1 MTLIFSLPSSYDCVN
16 YLRSQY
22 VSCAIRRQKDDVGE
36 SNMSQVIKH
45 GLQKLG
51 ADTRMIPFHPVSGG
65 DINEAYYVETSD
77 EKYFIKLNRNLDREF
92 FEFEASGLKAIEKT
106 NTIRVPQVYQIDVD
120 EQLQI
125 PMLWLEWV
133 EGTRN
138 EQTDVLLGEQLAA
151 LHLCEG
157 KQYGW
162 QGVSYIGRLKQESES
177 TNDWLSYYRDFRLL
191 QQVKIGEKLG
201 VITKGRL
208 KKLTKLFERL
218 DEWMPAKPAKSLL
231 HGDLWGGN
239 WIVGKDGLPYLID
252 PSVLYGDHELEIAFT
267 ELFGGFSKV
276 FYEAYQ
282 SVFPLSQEYHE
293 RKELY
298 QLYYLLVHLNLF
310 GESYG
315 RSVDRILKKYV

>member
-1 MTLIFSLPSSYDCVN
+1 M
-16 YLRSQY
+16 R
-22 VSCAIRRQKDDVGE
+22 
-36 SNMSQVIKH
+36 QVIERA
-45 GLQKLG
+45 LQKLD
-51 ADTRMIPFHPVSGG
+51 ANKQLISLRPVSGG
-65 DINEAYYVETSD
+65 DINEAYFVKTSGAT
-77 EKYFIKLNRNLDREF
+77 YFIKLNRKMKREF
-92 FEFEASGLKAIEKT
+92 FEFEANGLKAIEKT
-106 NTIRVPQVYQIDVD
+106 NTIRVPQVYQVNVD

-125 PMLWLEWV
+125 PMLLLEWI
-133 EGTRN
+133 EGTKN

-162 QGVSYIGRLKQESES
+162 KGVSYIGRLKQESEAMD
-177 TNDWLSYYRDFRLL
+177 DWLTYYRDFRLV
-191 QQVKIGEKLG
+191 QQINIGKKLG
-201 VITKGRL
+201 VMTKERL
-208 KKLTKLFERL
+208 EKLTKLCERL
-218 DEWMPAKPAKSLL
+218 DDWLPKKPVRSLL

-239 WIVGKDGLPYLID
+239 WIVGNDGEPYLID

-267 ELFGGFSKV
+267 ELFGGFSKS

-282 SVFPLSQEYHE
+282 SVFPLSYEYQE

-315 RSVDRILKKYV
+315 KSVDRILRKYV